1 MYSLSELQERVEQ
14 EIKQFELPQSPF
26 LLYEPIRYILSIG
39 GKRIRPVLSLMAC
52 NLFSDTIEHAMK
64 PALGLE
70 IFHNFTL
77 LHDDIMDDSPLRRN
91 HETVH
96 VRWNDNIAILSGDAM
111 AFVANQQM
119 CFAPSAVLR
128 EVLTLFNQTG
138 IEVCEG
144 QQFDLD
150 FETQEHVRIEQ
161 YVEMIRLKTS
171 VLLATSLKTGAIIG
185 KASTEDADRIYEF
198 GINLGLAFQLQDDLL
213 DVYGDTKT
221 FGKQIGNDITSNK
234 KTFLLIKALEL
245 AKIQQLKELTQLI
258 NTAKFIREEKIQ
270 KVTQIFD
277 QLNIK
282 QITEKQIETYFQQ
295 AMQMLTEINLP
306 EKRKFPLIELAKKL
320 MGRIS

>member
-1 MYSLSELQERVEQ
+1 MYSLSELQQQVEQ
-14 EIKQFELPQSPF
+14 EIKQFELPQKPF

-111 AFVANQQM
+111 SFVANQQM
-119 CFAPSAVLR
+119 CFAPSTVLR
-128 EVLTLFNQTG
+128 EVLTLFNQAG

-171 VLLATSLKTGAIIG
+171 VLLATSLKIGAVIG
-185 KASTEDADRIYEF
+185 EASAEDADRIYEF

-221 FGKQIGNDITSNK
+221 FGKQIGNDIAANK

-245 AKIQQLKELTQLI
+245 ANKQQLNALNQQI
-258 NTAKFIREEKIQ
+258 NTDAFVRKEKIQ
-270 KVTQIFD
+270 KITQMVD

-282 QITEKQIETYFQQ
+282 QITEKQIENYFQQ

-306 EKRKFPLIELAKKL
+306 EKRKFPMIELAKKL
-320 MGRIS
+320 MVRIS